1 MKEKK
6 TLNKVVAST
15 MLFLP
20 LSTLSSCGYHVDQ
33 FLYHDAEL
41 RLHEY
46 EIAAKIR
53 NVDGKKIQA
62 SKKAGIKV
70 MQASDAIYAPEEP
83 KAIEDKIVSI
93 NVTEEVP
100 IVDLIMELARMSG
113 TDVQIDPTI
122 VGGVNL
128 NVKDK
133 PLRYVFNRICG
144 LSDTRYKEKNGIL
157 IFEKDVPY
165 AKTYELN
172 FLDMTR
178 SSSSSISLST
188 SGLSSENSTGGGSS
202 SVSTSSS
209 DTFWDDVVNDVK
221 QIIESSDNRSKLYTD
236 KVEEIQEEIRVAE
249 EKKNAIDDG
258 KSDNKKSDN
267 KQKNKDNKDVS
278 GSIRL
283 NKRAGLITITADE
296 KAHRL
301 IEKYLV
307 EVRRKSTAQVLIEM
321 RFLEINLNKTYEAG
335 VDWSKVSLLGAA
347 GSATTKGLSTLTNSP
362 VGSIVFSK
370 GINATANL
378 FEQFGSTRT
387 LANPRINA
395 FNNQPAVMTF
405 TSNHVYFKIE
415 SEYTAPTFASNNTTV
430 VTPAYRNIKAEAQT
444 MPLGVIMSVL
454 PSIDLDKR
462 EVILNMR
469 PTISKLE
476 KTIQD
481 PSTTL
486 LLNSVVNDDGDT
498 ISQANASADAIDGST
513 ENNPIPVANTREF
526 DTILKLKDGQTAVI
540 GGFTE
545 RRKTTTE
552 NGVPFLRALPLIGN
566 LFSHKTDEVNSVET
580 VILVKA
586 TIIDNGGKEMS
597 EYERGIY
604 DTFSDDPRL
613 NETYSDAR

>member
-20 LSTLSSCGYHVDQ
+20 LSTLSSCGYHTDQ

-41 RLHEY
+41 KLHEY
-46 EIAAKIR
+46 EIAAKVR
-53 NVDGKKIQA
+53 NVNGRKMQS

-113 TDVQIDPTI
+113 TDIQIDPTI
-122 VGGVNL
+122 TGGVNL

-157 IFEKDVPY
+157 IFEKDIPY

-178 SSSSSISLST
+178 STSSSISLNT
-188 SGLSSENSTGGGSS
+188 SGLSESSSGGGNSS
-202 SVSTSSS
+202 ISTSSN
-209 DTFWDDVVNDVK
+209 DTFWDDVVNDIK
-221 QIIESSDNRSKLYTD
+221 QIIESSDERSKLYTE
-236 KVEEIQEEIRVAE
+236 KTEEIQDEIRIAE
-249 EKKNAIDDG
+249 EKKNALEDG
-258 KSDNKKSDN
+258 KSEKKEDR
-267 KQKNKDNKDVS
+267 KKEKKEDKEIS
-278 GSIRL
+278 GNIRL
-283 NKRAGLITITADE
+283 NKRAGMITITADE

-301 IEKYLV
+301 IEKYLA
-307 EVRRKSTAQVLIEM
+307 EVRRKATAQVLIEM
-321 RFLEINLNKTYEAG
+321 RFLEINLSKTYEAG
-335 VDWSKVSLLGAA
+335 IDWSKVSLLGAA
-347 GSATTKGLSTLTNSP
+347 GKAATKGLSTLTNSA
-362 VGSIVFSK
+362 VGNIIFSK

-387 LANPRINA
+387 LSNPRINA
-395 FNNQPAVMTF
+395 FNNQPAVMSF
-405 TSNHVYFKIE
+405 TTNHVYFKIE
-415 SEYTAPTFASNNTTV
+415 SEVTQPTVGTNGSSL
-430 VTPAYRNIKAEAQT
+430 TPGYRNIKAESQT

-462 EVILNMR
+462 EIVLNMR

-476 KTIQD
+476 KTVQD

-486 LLNSVVNDDGDT
+486 LLQYDANGNKIDTNDSSKLDQTDAT
-498 ISQANASADAIDGST
+498 SQ
-513 ENNPIPVANTREF
+513 NNPVPVANLREF

-545 RRKTTTE
+545 RKKTTVE

-580 VILVKA
+580 VILVRA

-597 EYERGIY
+597 EYERDMY

>member
-41 RLHEY
+41 KLHEY

-53 NVDGKKIQA
+53 NTDGKKIQA

-122 VGGVNL
+122 TGGVNL

-157 IFEKDVPY
+157 IFENDVPY

-178 SSSSSISLST
+178 STSSSISLNT
-188 SGLSSENSTGGGSS
+188 SGLSESSSGGGNSS
-202 SVSTSSS
+202 ISTSSN
-209 DTFWDDVVNDVK
+209 DTFWDDVMNDIK
-221 QIIESSDNRSKLYTD
+221 QIIESSDERSKLYTD
-236 KVEEIQEEIRVAE
+236 KTEEIQDEIRIAE
-249 EKKNAIDDG
+249 EKKNALDDG
-258 KSDNKKSDN
+258 KSENKENKK
-267 KQKNKDNKDVS
+267 KDKKDDKDIS

-301 IEKYLV
+301 IEKYLA
-307 EVRRKSTAQVLIEM
+307 EVRRKATAQVLIEM
-321 RFLEINLNKTYEAG
+321 RFLEINLSKAYEAG
-335 VDWSKVSLLGAA
+335 IDWSKISLLGAA
-347 GSATTKGLSTLTNSP
+347 GNATISGLSKLTNP
-362 VGSIVFSK
+362 TVGNIVFSK

-387 LANPRINA
+387 LSNPRINA
-395 FNNQPAVMTF
+395 FNNQPAVMSF
-405 TSNHVYFKIE
+405 TTNHVYFKIE
-415 SEYTAPTFASNNTTV
+415 SEVTQPTTSSSGAV
-430 VTPAYRNIKAEAQT
+430 VPGYRNIKAESQT

-462 EVILNMR
+462 EIVLNMR

-476 KTIQD
+476 KTVQD
-481 PSTTL
+481 PSTTM
-486 LLNSVVNDDGDT
+486 LLNYDENGNKIDT
-498 ISQANASADAIDGST
+498 SDSSQLDKTDAT
-513 ENNPIPVANTREF
+513 TQNNPIPVANLREF

-545 RRKTTTE
+545 RKKTTVE

-566 LFSHKTDEVNSVET
+566 LFAHKTDEVSSVET
-580 VILVKA
+580 VILVRA

-613 NETYSDAR
+613 GETYSDAR

>member
-53 NVDGKKIQA
+53 NTDGKKIQA

-122 VGGVNL
+122 TGGVNL

-157 IFEKDVPY
+157 IFEKDVPF

-178 SSSSSISLST
+178 STSSSISLNT
-188 SGLSSENSTGGGSS
+188 SGLSESSSGGGSS
-202 SVSTSSS
+202 SISTSSN
-209 DTFWDDVVNDVK
+209 DTFWDDVVNDIK
-221 QIIESSDNRSKLYTD
+221 QIIESSDERSKLYTE
-236 KVEEIQEEIRVAE
+236 KAEEIQDEIRIAE
-249 EKKNAIDDG
+249 EKKNALDDG
-258 KSDNKKSDN
+258 KSENKEDKKKD
-267 KQKNKDNKDVS
+267 KKNDKDVS

-301 IEKYLV
+301 IEKYLA
-307 EVRRKSTAQVLIEM
+307 EVRRKATAQVLIEM
-321 RFLEINLNKTYEAG
+321 RFLEINLSKTYEAG
-335 VDWSKVSLLGAA
+335 IDWSKVSLLGAA
-347 GSATTKGLSTLTNSP
+347 GNAATTGLSTLTNPSI
-362 VGSIVFSK
+362 GSIVFSK

-387 LANPRINA
+387 LSNPRINA
-395 FNNQPAVMTF
+395 FNNQPAVMSF
-405 TSNHVYFKIE
+405 TTNHVYFKIE
-415 SEYTAPTFASNNTTV
+415 SEVTQPTTSSSGAV
-430 VTPAYRNIKAEAQT
+430 VPGYRNIKAESQT

-462 EVILNMR
+462 EIVLNMR

-476 KTIQD
+476 KTVQD
-481 PSTTL
+481 PSTTM
-486 LLNSVVNDDGDT
+486 LLNYDENGNKIDT
-498 ISQANASADAIDGST
+498 SDSSQLDKTDAT
-513 ENNPIPVANTREF
+513 NQNNPIPVANLREF

-545 RRKTTTE
+545 RKKTTVE

-566 LFSHKTDEVNSVET
+566 LFAHKTDEVSSVET
-580 VILVKA
+580 VILVRA
-586 TIIDNGGKEMS
+586 TIVDNGGKEMT

-613 NETYSDAR
+613 GETYSDAR